1 MGWMHQEVFFT
12 NITSGI
18 IKDMKIE
25 LRNKWSQNN
34 ELRHK
39 LDTSIYQDLMKNSWH
54 KLDLLRS
61 MISEFSYLNFNPW
74 WHGLQGFHSLNL

>member
-12 NITSGI
+12 NITSDI

-34 ELRHK
+34 ELR
-39 LDTSIYQDLMKNSWH
+39 Y
-54 KLDLLRS
+54 
-61 MISEFSYLNFNPW
+61 
-74 WHGLQGFHSLNL
+74 